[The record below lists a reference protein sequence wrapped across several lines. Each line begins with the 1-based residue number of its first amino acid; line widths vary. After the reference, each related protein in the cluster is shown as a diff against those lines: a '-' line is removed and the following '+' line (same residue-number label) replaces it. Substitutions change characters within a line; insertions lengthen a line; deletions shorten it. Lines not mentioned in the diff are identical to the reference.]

1 MTKSNILDQLFATFN
16 FLNIINKNA
25 KISID
30 LHTAKSKNFFKNAPF
45 SPSLPFRKKIIGF
58 NITTL

>member
-30 LHTAKSKNFFKNAPF
+30 LHTAKSKNFFKNAPPPP
-45 SPSLPFRKKIIGF
+45 PSLQKKIIGF